1 MNNNGVSEII
11 GMILLLLIAVAMF
24 IPLELTVNN
33 HFVEAQNNFD
43 RYPIA
48 RILYK
53 NGVLYHVEGQSI
65 HKGEYF
71 RCFYNN
77 SVHIFTVTDLT
88 GKDLSDGMFS
98 FGEKAKV
105 KI

>member
-11 GMILLLLIAVAMF
+11 GTILLLLIAVAMF
-24 IPLELTVNN
+24 MPLELIVTD
-33 HFVEAQNNFD
+33 HFATAKSDFE
-43 RYPIA
+43 RYPIS

-88 GKDLSDGMFS
+88 GKDLNDGVFS
-98 FGEKAKV
+98 FGEKAYAK
-105 KI
+105 

>member
-11 GMILLLLIAVAMF
+11 GTILLLLISVAMF
-24 IPLELTVNN
+24 MPLELTVNN

-43 RYPIA
+43 RYPLA

-53 NGVLYHVEGQSI
+53 NGVLYHIGGQPISDDQ
-65 HKGEYF
+65 HL
-71 RCFYNN
+71 RVFYNN
-77 SVHIFTVTDLT
+77 TTYDIVFNDLT

>member
-11 GMILLLLIAVAMF
+11 GTILLLLISVAMF
-24 IPLELTVNN
+24 MPLELIVNN

-53 NGVLYHVEGQSI
+53 NGVLYHIGGQPISGKQ
-65 HKGEYF
+65 HL
-71 RCFYNN
+71 RVFYNN
-77 SVHIFTVTDLT
+77 TTYDIVFNDLT
-88 GKDLSDGMFS
+88 GLAVEDGMFS